1 MTSARHT
8 ARVLAGAALLA
19 LLPALAACGTE
30 HFSGSGSGVATGAP
44 SPGGPAL
51 YGEEGPGDANPHYAE
66 NHAFQSTARL
76 TPADRTRGAAEVKKV
91 RQGLSAL
98 AEEGRST
105 EAAVFKAL
113 KGLGYA
119 DGTITTGSFGE
130 HRTSFTVEI
139 GRLCLDGSLD
149 GVVNGLVNAEVHGV
163 YLEGT
168 GCVKPQGGH

>member
-1 MTSARHT
+1 MISARHT
-8 ARVLAGAALLA
+8 ARILAGAALMA

-30 HFSGSGSGVATGAP
+30 RFSGSGSATGSP
-44 SPGGPAL
+44 SPGGPTP

-76 TPADRTRGAAEVKKV
+76 TPAERTRGEGEVKKV
-91 RQGLSAL
+91 RQGLSGL
-98 AEEGRST
+98 AEERRST
-105 EAAVFKAL
+105 ETTVFKAL

-119 DGTITTGSFGE
+119 DGTITTASFGE
-130 HRTSFTVEI
+130 HRTSFTVHL

-149 GVVNGLVNAEVHGV
+149 GVANGLVNAEVHGI